1 MAEEL
6 IGKER
11 GQGWRKGLLV
21 FGAGTAYTKL
31 FGFRSWSTSMCL
43 KVLKN
48 GAWMDGGPPPSQ
60 SSFFSPLL
68 PDLVSSTVAWKN
80 LRSPIKVQIIPKSV
94 DN

>member
-11 GQGWRKGLLV
+11 GQGWLLV
-21 FGAGTAYTKL
+21 FRAGTAYTKL

-48 GAWMDGGPPPSQ
+48 GAWMDGVPPLPPSQ
-60 SSFFSPLL
+60 SPFFHSILFSL
-68 PDLVSSTVAWKN
+68 
-80 LRSPIKVQIIPKSV
+80 I
-94 DN
+94 